1 MKHSA
6 ATPWRDEDMKT
17 ETSVAQTEAKL
28 KQAASALA
36 NKAEQVTQTLGAN
49 VEAAAEVVR
58 DRLPHEGRMGQAST
72 VLSDQISAAGR
83 YLQQKGL
90 RDMMANMESV
100 IRQYPVQ
107 SLLLG
112 AGLGYLLSRLHRS

>member
-1 MKHSA
+1 
-6 ATPWRDEDMKT
+6 MKT
-17 ETSVAQTEAKL
+17 ETPVAQTEAKL
-28 KQAASALA
+28 KQAASAFA
-36 NKAEQVTQTLGAN
+36 NKAEQLTQSLGAN

-58 DRLPHEGRMGQAST
+58 DRLPQEGRQAST
-72 VLSDQISAAGR
+72 ALSDQISAAGR

-90 RDMMANMESV
+90 RDMRANMESV